1 MNLRNKLAAGVAAL
15 STSGL
20 ALAQATTP
28 IEDIFAAVSF
38 GTVTTAVVTAGI
50 AVVGIRLAYKGIDL
64 AKRAV
69 GKA

>member
-1 MNLRNKLAAGVAAL
+1 MNLRSKLAGLVAGMGAAP
-15 STSGL
+15 L
-20 ALAQATTP
+20 AFAQSSP

-38 GTVTTAVVTAGI
+38 GTVTTAVVAAGV
-50 AVVGIRLAYKGIDL
+50 AVIGIRLAYKGIDL

>member
-1 MNLRNKLAAGVAAL
+1 MNLRNKLAAGVAAM

-20 ALAQATTP
+20 ALAQSSP

-38 GTVTTAVVTAGI
+38 GTVTTAVVAAGVSVIGI
-50 AVVGIRLAYKGIDL
+50 ALAYKGIDL

-69 GKA
+69 RKA